1 MKVYKYTVY
10 FKGDNILKEYDVTE
24 IFSTNSFP
32 KSRSFAIRY
41 GNKFSLPVNFINDT
55 CMTIEY
61 DGVVIRSLKEL
72 SENEL
77 NKMRDIYK
85 RKFE

>member
-10 FKGDNILKEYDVTE
+10 FKRGNILKEYDVKE
-24 IFSTNSFP
+24 ICSTNSFP

-41 GNKFSLPVNFINDT
+41 GSKFSLPANFINDV
-55 CMTIEY
+55 CATIEY